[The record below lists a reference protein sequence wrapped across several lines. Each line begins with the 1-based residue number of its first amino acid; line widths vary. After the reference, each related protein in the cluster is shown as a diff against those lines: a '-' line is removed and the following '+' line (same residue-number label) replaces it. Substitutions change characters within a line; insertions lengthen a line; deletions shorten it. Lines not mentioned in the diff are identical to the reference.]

1 MFLNFLE
8 YPIYLLDESK
18 IESEKFLVD
27 ENDDFS
33 NQITFV
39 QKNDSN
45 LLVILGPAD
54 WKDKDPHT
62 TLAKIL
68 FSISIKMVDIDI
80 ISTDNKLSLDL
91 FEHYQKI
98 IIFGVQ
104 ITEIST
110 KYKVS
115 TLKSGQKV
123 LWSDN
128 LMGLNDDKS
137 NGLKKKLWQALKD
150 EF

>member
-33 NQITFV
+33 NQMTFV

-54 WKDKDPHT
+54 WKDKDSHT

>member
-1 MFLNFLE
+1 
-8 YPIYLLDESK
+8 
-18 IESEKFLVD
+18 
-27 ENDDFS
+27 
-33 NQITFV
+33 
-39 QKNDSN
+39 
-45 LLVILGPAD
+45 
-54 WKDKDPHT
+54 
-62 TLAKIL
+62 
-68 FSISIKMVDIDI
+68 MVDIDI

>member
-1 MFLNFLE
+1 MTE
-8 YPIYLLDESK
+8 
-18 IESEKFLVD
+18 
-27 ENDDFS
+27 
-33 NQITFV
+33 
-39 QKNDSN
+39 
-45 LLVILGPAD
+45 
-54 WKDKDPHT
+54 
-62 TLAKIL
+62 
-68 FSISIKMVDIDI
+68 IDI
-80 ISTDNKLSLDL
+80 LCTEYKLSLDL
-91 FEHYQKI
+91 FDRFQKI

-104 ITEIST
+104 ISEINT

-150 EF
+150 GF